1 MGLNEGKTYAGK
13 IKNSGTQV
21 VDAIYSAKK
30 TAKGKVH
37 KGEDLRCGK

>member
-13 IKNSGTQV
+13 IGNSGVQV
-21 VDAIYSAKK
+21 TDAVFPAKK
-30 TAKGKVH
+30 KAKGKVH